1 MEGRWS
7 TTTLN
12 GQNGRYHNDDMA
24 CRRSHTGH
32 ALVVLERRAVL
43 NSRMELSEAIRS
55 HGELHT
61 GLVAIVATGLGGKLH
76 IGPEIGYCD
85 TIRRCESVDVRDS

>member
-1 MEGRWS
+1 MEYDNLEWS
-7 TTTLN
+7 EWKN
-12 GQNGRYHNDDMA
+12 HNDDMA

-61 GLVAIVATGLGGKLH
+61 GLVAIVATGPRG
-76 IGPEIGYCD
+76 ETAY
-85 TIRRCESVDVRDS
+85 RS